1 MVNSTSQGWILKIES
16 IKYPVL
22 IVSKDTF
29 NSVSHQVVAC
39 PILANAAENALHIK
53 IDTAEASGVVI
64 CEQMR
69 LFDLSVRGYKKI
81 GEIKIDQISNIAD
94 AVQSIFDY
102 Y

>member
-1 MVNSTSQGWILKIES
+1 MVNNVSQGWIIKIEN

-22 IVSKDTF
+22 IVSNDTF
-29 NSVSHQVVAC
+29 NSVSQQIVAC
-39 PILANAAENALHIK
+39 PILSNIAANALHIK
-53 IDTAEASGVVI
+53 IDTAEISGVVI

-81 GEIKIDQISNIAD
+81 GEIKMDQIANITD

-102 Y
+102 F